1 MKNIHPVFDRMLPRN
16 LREAHLKQR
25 SKALWFTGLS
35 GSGKTTLAIALEW
48 KLFQEG
54 FFAQVI
60 DGDNVRTGLNAGLGF
75 SEEDRK
81 ENIRR
86 IAELTKLY
94 VQSGVIVL
102 NCFISPTIAIR
113 KMAREIIGEEDFIEI
128 YVNTPLEI
136 CEKRDVKGLYEKARR
151 GEIENFTGIS
161 APYEPPE
168 NPDIEIRTE
177 HRSKEDCL
185 KELWDKIHPSV
196 RWKE

>member
-1 MKNIHPVFDRMLPRN
+1 MLPRN

-35 GSGKTTLAIALEW
+35 GSGKSTLAIALEW

-75 SEEDRK
+75 SEEDRI

-113 KMAREIIGEEDFIEI
+113 EMAREIIGKEDFIEV
-128 YVNTPLEI
+128 YVNAPLEI
-136 CEKRDVKGLYEKARR
+136 CEQRDVKGLYAKARK
-151 GEIENFTGIS
+151 GEIENFTGIN
-161 APYEPPE
+161 APYEPPVH
-168 NPDIEIRTE
+168 PDIEIRTD
-177 HRSKEDCL
+177 HRSKEECL
-185 KELWDKIHPSV
+185 VELWRVVYPKV
-196 RWKE
+196 KRKE